1 MDGRRFPLPGGP
13 ARRSVRTGT
22 TTKRMTMTDE
32 RRLTDPAQVLAHD
45 ESTPAA
51 LRRTATELLTLLDG
65 ERAADGRRPFDDEQA
80 RRWIEYRPRPRPG
93 ISLADLDPAG
103 RKAAHRLLAT
113 ALAPHAFAQAVAVMA
128 LEEVLDRKEGGH
140 RNRHS
145 DDYYVIVFGD
155 PAAGDHW
162 GWRFE
167 GHHISVTMTL
177 AGDTVSP
184 GPVFLGANPAR
195 VDYAGRPVLRPL
207 APEEDVARALLDAM
221 SASAR
226 SRAVVATTA
235 PGDIISYT
243 HPRAPEKVDPQGVPA
258 GQLGPTARA
267 LLDQLLAVYLDRL
280 APDLAAAEA
289 ARPAGAELHF
299 AWAGPEQPGAGH
311 HYRIQGPELPIPDDN
326 PQHRPHHP
334 PPPRP

>member
-1 MDGRRFPLPGGP
+1 
-13 ARRSVRTGT
+13 
-22 TTKRMTMTDE
+22 MTDE

-51 LRRTATELLTLLDG
+51 LRRTATELLTHLDG

-128 LEEVLDRKEGGH
+128 LEEVLDRQEGGH

-145 DDYYVIVFGD
+145 DDYHVIVFGD
-155 PAAGDHW
+155 PSAGDHW

-167 GHHISVTMTL
+167 GHHLSVSLTL
-177 AGDTVSP
+177 AGDAVSP

-207 APEEDVARALLDAM
+207 APEEEVARALLDALP
-221 SASAR
+221 ATAR
-226 SRAVVATTA
+226 HRAVIATTA
-235 PGDIISYT
+235 PDDIISYT
-243 HPRAPEKVDPQGVPA
+243 HPRAPENLDPLGVPA
-258 GQLGPTARA
+258 GALGPTARA
-267 LLDQLLAVYLDRL
+267 LLDQLVAVYLDRL

-289 ARPAGAELHF
+289 DRLRGAELHF
-299 AWAGPEQPGAGH
+299 AWAGPDRPGSGH
-311 HYRIQGPELPIPDDN
+311 YYRIQGPDLLIEYDNTQNGANHAHTVLRRPASDFGDDILAR
-326 PQHRPHHP
+326 HRATADH
-334 PPPRP
+334 